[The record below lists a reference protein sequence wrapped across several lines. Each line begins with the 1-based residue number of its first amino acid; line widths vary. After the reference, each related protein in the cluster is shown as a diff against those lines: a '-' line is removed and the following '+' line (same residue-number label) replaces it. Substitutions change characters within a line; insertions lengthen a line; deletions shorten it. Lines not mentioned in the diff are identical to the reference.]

1 MGPGFRVRKKLAK
14 ENGLRLETGMS
25 YTKNGGVVQ
34 KGIVGVAAL
43 LIFLCAVIG
52 NVCAYTYTYSNKTG
66 HLIKVIVQLY
76 DDADKT
82 GQIEA
87 NESYTVSTK
96 SLLKSWIAEVFL
108 ENRWQEILNMTCD
121 LLPGNQTFSIY
132 VDEVKDG
139 NGIVKRT
146 WNALNK

>member
-1 MGPGFRVRKKLAK
+1 MR
-14 ENGLRLETGMS
+14 
-25 YTKNGGVVQ
+25 
-34 KGIVGVAAL
+34 KGIVVVAI
-43 LIFLCAVIG
+43 IFLYVTMG
-52 NVCAYTYTYSNKTG
+52 SVNAYTYTYSNRSG
-66 HLIKVIVQLY
+66 HPIKVIVQLY
-76 DDADKT
+76 DDVDKT

-108 ENRWQEILNMTCD
+108 ENRWQQILNMTCD

-132 VDEVKDG
+132 VDEVKDPS
-139 NGIVKRT
+139 GIITRT